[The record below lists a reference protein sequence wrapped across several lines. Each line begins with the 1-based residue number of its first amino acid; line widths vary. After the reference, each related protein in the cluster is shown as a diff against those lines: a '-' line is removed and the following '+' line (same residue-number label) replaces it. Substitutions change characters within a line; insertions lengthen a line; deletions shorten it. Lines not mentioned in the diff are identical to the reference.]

1 MVNEKLILFGVNSLL
16 TAPLEPVKSVEEF
29 RTSEHFLNIIS
40 QIEAQKFAETRI
52 NTPPSSENVQN
63 KFKFILDYLSK
74 QSTSSIIEW
83 NINELIQGNDVL
95 LSKMA
100 LLVVFAAHADTYFY
114 SKSLDTDEAQH
125 EQLAALFDLHMIEGT
140 QNNPYQLNVDACL
153 KDDSGGAQPKQTT
166 PVIRKRRN
174 TQICNLN
181 DSLNNASRSSM
192 LDRSFTRSPGQSQ
205 AAAAATQQ
213 ARALQEDL
221 FKVQYELDDLQH
233 KYGGLEKSYHELKD
247 KNRELSEKVLR
258 QTDYDIIK
266 DERNRLREDVH
277 RFEVENKRL
286 QGAKE
291 NALDLQQRLQQY
303 QKKNDEMHDKIGT
316 LERKLRE
323 TKQQCEEY
331 SKKIIN
337 QNADILLLSSAN
349 ERVKMLEIENQQ
361 MKIFKEQRESEL
373 LRQIRHLQD
382 DKEELQKKLDEPMTT
397 IDTPLIV
404 AEKRA
409 LEEELHALKMSFYD
423 RREAD
428 TEIEAFKQTNKQ
440 LEEQMEQ
447 LRNECQELYKQ
458 KHEYAEEQISLR
470 NELNAQIE
478 TYENKLAASTKLVE
492 EFKRE
497 NAKITDECY
506 LLRSEIASL
515 KSKLHGQ
522 SGELNSE
529 IVKSFDLRHQ
539 LGLLNEQVS
548 LKSAELI
555 SLLTK
560 IDSLKVEIDH
570 VKLDRDNSQS
580 RLIDLQMQYDKL
592 TNTCSMYESKL
603 NEQEERETQLK
614 LQVQQVRE
622 MHENILQ
629 EKVRSQTEYTD
640 AQMKVSK
647 AEQALKDKIEE
658 VENLKKAAR
667 LYSQDIKELEKYGE
681 DLREHYEKSK
691 VVHRK
696 NEQELNE
703 IKSVYS
709 KTVSDYEELQKQCS
723 LLKTRCHHLE
733 SERLPLIAQLEFAD
747 RNLRQVKKQQQQQQ
761 QQQPVITTSTTVHHH
776 PPTASN
782 PILQSIENNNKSVSR
797 LVRSPSLDM
806 RIMRRTNEKMDDTR
820 SLDHDDLALLLHKN
834 QSFNNFPL
842 NGRSIDHITKYEIEN
857 EDEPI
862 NLDLGPVDYTRRI
875 TELQRRN
882 LSQPKHLRTA
892 YALETMDH
900 DPDDF
905 SASFIRKG
913 AVMNDEQ
920 EGTNSAT
927 RQRINNENQKGSETP
942 KASRFKNLFH
952 RK

>member
-1 MVNEKLILFGVNSLL
+1 MVNEKLILFGINSLI
-16 TAPLEPVKSVEEF
+16 TTPLEPVKSIEEF
-29 RTSEHFLNIIS
+29 RNAEHFLNIIS
-40 QIEAQKFAETRI
+40 QIEAQKFSESRI
-52 NTPPSSENVQN
+52 NIPPLSDNVHD
-63 KFKFILDYLSK
+63 KFQFILEYLSK
-74 QSTSSIIEW
+74 QSTSPITEW
-83 NINELIQGNDVL
+83 NINELIRGSDSL
-95 LSKMA
+95 LSKMG

-114 SKSLDTDEAQH
+114 SKSLDADENQH

-140 QNNPYQLNVDACL
+140 QTNPYQLNVDACL
-153 KDDSGGAQPKQTT
+153 KDDSGSTQPKQTT

-181 DSLNNASRSSM
+181 DSLNNPNRSSI
-192 LDRSFTRSPGQSQ
+192 LDRSFTRSPGQHQ
-205 AAAAATQQ
+205 AAAAAATQQ

-233 KYGGLEKSYHELKD
+233 KYGGLEKSYHELRE

-258 QTDYDIIK
+258 QTDYDTIK
-266 DERNRLREDVH
+266 DERNKLREDVH
-277 RFEVENKRL
+277 RYEIDNRRL
-286 QGAKE
+286 QGVKE
-291 NALDLQQRLQQY
+291 NVLDLQQRLQQY
-303 QKKNDEMHDKIGT
+303 QKKNDEMHEKIAT

-323 TKQQCEEY
+323 SKQQSDEY
-331 SKKIIN
+331 SKKIVN

-361 MKIFKEQRESEL
+361 MKIIKEQRETEL

-397 IDTPLIV
+397 IETPLIV

-409 LEEELHALKMSFYD
+409 LEEELHTLKMSYYD

-428 TEIEAFKQTNKQ
+428 TEIESFKQTIKQ
-440 LEEQMEQ
+440 LEEKIEQ

-458 KHEYAEEQISLR
+458 KHEYAEQQITLR

-478 TYENKLAASTKLVE
+478 TYENKLNVSTKLVE
-492 EFKRE
+492 ELKRE
-497 NAKITDECY
+497 YAKTSDECN
-506 LLRSEIASL
+506 LLRNEIISL
-515 KSKLHGQ
+515 KSKLHSQ
-522 SGELNSE
+522 SNELNSE

-539 LGLLNEQVS
+539 LGLFNEHIS
-548 LKSAELI
+548 LKSTEI
-555 SLLTK
+555 INLLTK

-570 VKLDRDNSQS
+570 LKLDRDTCQS
-580 RLIDLQMQYDKL
+580 RLIDLQIQYDKL
-592 TNTCSMYESKL
+592 TNTCSMYEIKL
-603 NEQEERETQLK
+603 NEQEEHETQLK

-622 MHENILQ
+622 LHENIVQ

-640 AQMKVSK
+640 AQIRVTK

-658 VENLKKAAR
+658 VENLKRATK
-667 LYSQDIKELEKYGE
+667 LYNQDIKELEKYGE

-691 VVHRK
+691 VIHK
-696 NEQELNE
+696 KTEQELNE
-703 IKSVYS
+703 LKSVHS
-709 KTVSDYEELQKQCS
+709 KILSDYEELQKQCS
-723 LLKTRCHHLE
+723 LLKTRCHQLE

-761 QQQPVITTSTTVHHH
+761 QTAAMTTSTTVHHQ
-776 PPTASN
+776 PPTSSN
-782 PILQSIENNNKSVSR
+782 PILQSIENNNNKSVSR
-797 LVRSPSLDM
+797 LIRSPSLDM
-806 RIMRRTNEKMDDTR
+806 RVMRRTNDKMDDTR

-842 NGRSIDHITKYEIEN
+842 NGRSTDHLTKYNIEN

-862 NLDLGPVDYTRRI
+862 HLDLGPVDYNRRI

-892 YALETMDH
+892 YALETMEH

-913 AVMNDEQ
+913 AGITDEHS
-920 EGTNSAT
+920 TT
-927 RQRINNENQKGSETP
+927 RQKIINENQKGSETP

>member
-1 MVNEKLILFGVNSLL
+1 MVNSLI
-16 TAPLEPVKSVEEF
+16 TAPLEPVKSIEEF
-29 RTSEHFLNIIS
+29 RTAEHFLNIVS
-40 QIEAQKFAETRI
+40 QIEAQKFSESRI
-52 NTPPSSENVQN
+52 SIPEFNDYVHD
-63 KFKFILDYLSK
+63 KFQFILEYLSK
-74 QSTSSIIEW
+74 QSTSPITEW
-83 NINELIQGNDVL
+83 NINELVRGNDVL

-114 SKSLDTDEAQH
+114 SKSLDADESQH

-140 QNNPYQLNVDACL
+140 QNNPYQLNIDACL
-153 KDDSGGAQPKQTT
+153 RDDSGGTQPKQTT

-174 TQICNLN
+174 TQIYLN
-181 DSLNNASRSSM
+181 DSLNNQNRSSI
-192 LDRSFTRSPGQSQ
+192 LDRSFTRSPGQHQ
-205 AAAAATQQ
+205 AVALAATQQ

-221 FKVQYELDDLQH
+221 YKVQYELDDLQH
-233 KYGGLEKSYHELKD
+233 KYGGLEKSYHELKE
-247 KNRELSEKVLR
+247 KNRELSERVLR
-258 QTDYDIIK
+258 QTDYDPIK
-266 DERNRLREDVH
+266 DERNKLREDVH
-277 RFEVENKRL
+277 RYEIENKRL
-286 QGAKE
+286 QGVKE
-291 NALDLQQRLQQY
+291 NVIDLQQRLQQY
-303 QKKNDEMHDKIGT
+303 QKKNDEMHEKIAT

-323 TKQQCEEY
+323 SKQQCDEY
-331 SKKIIN
+331 SKKIVN

-361 MKIFKEQRESEL
+361 MKIIKEQRETEL

-397 IDTPLIV
+397 IETPLIV

-409 LEEELHALKMSFYD
+409 LEEELHTLKMSYYD

-428 TEIEAFKQTNKQ
+428 AEIESFKQTIKQ
-440 LEEQMEQ
+440 LEEKIEQ

-458 KHEYAEEQISLR
+458 KHEYAEEQIALR

-478 TYENKLAASTKLVE
+478 TYENKLSVLTKFIE
-492 EFKRE
+492 ELKRE
-497 NAKITDECY
+497 NAKTTDECN
-506 LLRSEIASL
+506 LLRNEIISL

-548 LKSAELI
+548 LKSAEI
-555 SLLTK
+555 INLLTK

-570 VKLDRDNSQS
+570 LKLDRDTCQS

-592 TNTCSMYESKL
+592 TNTCSMYEIKL

-622 MHENILQ
+622 MHENIVQ

-640 AQMKVSK
+640 AQIRVTK

-658 VENLKKAAR
+658 VENLKRAAK
-667 LYSQDIKELEKYGE
+667 LYNQDIKELEKYGE

-691 VVHRK
+691 VIHK
-696 NEQELNE
+696 KTEQELNE
-703 IKSVYS
+703 LKSVHS
-709 KTVSDYEELQKQCS
+709 KTLSDYEELQKQCS
-723 LLKTRCHHLE
+723 LLKTRCHQLE

-747 RNLRQVKKQQQQQQ
+747 RNLRQVKKQQQTSM
-761 QQQPVITTSTTVHHH
+761 TTSTSVHHQ
-776 PPTASN
+776 PPSTASN
-782 PILQSIENNNKSVSR
+782 PILQSIENSNNKSVSR
-797 LVRSPSLDM
+797 LIRSPSLDM
-806 RIMRRTNEKMDDTR
+806 RIMRRTNDKMDDTR

-834 QSFNNFPL
+834 QSFNNFAL
-842 NGRSIDHITKYEIEN
+842 NGRSTDHLTKYDIEN

-862 NLDLGPVDYTRRI
+862 HLDLGSVDYNRRI

-892 YALETMDH
+892 YALETMEH

-913 AVMNDEQ
+913 AGITDEHST
-920 EGTNSAT
+920 TNLSS
-927 RQRINNENQKGSETP
+927 RQRIANENQKGSETP

>member
-1 MVNEKLILFGVNSLL
+1 MVNSLI
-16 TAPLEPVKSVEEF
+16 TAPLEPVKSIEEF
-29 RTSEHFLNIIS
+29 RTAEHFLNIVS
-40 QIEAQKFAETRI
+40 QIEAQKFSESRI
-52 NTPPSSENVQN
+52 SIPEFNDYVHD
-63 KFKFILDYLSK
+63 KFQFILEYLSK
-74 QSTSSIIEW
+74 QSTSPITEW
-83 NINELIQGNDVL
+83 NINELVRGNDVL

-114 SKSLDTDEAQH
+114 SKSLDADESQH

-140 QNNPYQLNVDACL
+140 QNNPYQLNIDACL
-153 KDDSGGAQPKQTT
+153 RDDSGGTQPKQTT

-174 TQICNLN
+174 TQIYLN
-181 DSLNNASRSSM
+181 DSLNNQNRSSI
-192 LDRSFTRSPGQSQ
+192 LDRSFTRSPGQHQ
-205 AAAAATQQ
+205 AVALAATQQ

-221 FKVQYELDDLQH
+221 YKVQYELDDLQH
-233 KYGGLEKSYHELKD
+233 KYGGLEKSYHELKE
-247 KNRELSEKVLR
+247 KNRELSERVLR
-258 QTDYDIIK
+258 QTDYDPIK
-266 DERNRLREDVH
+266 DERNKLREDVH
-277 RFEVENKRL
+277 RYEIENKRL
-286 QGAKE
+286 QGVKE
-291 NALDLQQRLQQY
+291 NVIDLQQRLQQY
-303 QKKNDEMHDKIGT
+303 QKKNDEMHEKIAT

-323 TKQQCEEY
+323 SKQQCDEY
-331 SKKIIN
+331 SKKIVN

-361 MKIFKEQRESEL
+361 MKIIKEQRETEL

-397 IDTPLIV
+397 IETPLIV

-409 LEEELHALKMSFYD
+409 LEEELHTLKMSYYD

-428 TEIEAFKQTNKQ
+428 AEIESFKQTIKQ
-440 LEEQMEQ
+440 LEEKIEQ

-458 KHEYAEEQISLR
+458 KHEYAEEQIALR

-478 TYENKLAASTKLVE
+478 TYENKLGVLTKFIE
-492 EFKRE
+492 ELKRE
-497 NAKITDECY
+497 NAKTTDECN
-506 LLRSEIASL
+506 LLRNEIISL

-548 LKSAELI
+548 LKSAEI
-555 SLLTK
+555 INLLTK

-570 VKLDRDNSQS
+570 LKLDRDTCQS

-592 TNTCSMYESKL
+592 TNTCSMYEIKL

-622 MHENILQ
+622 MHENIVQ

-640 AQMKVSK
+640 AQIRVTKV
-647 AEQALKDKIEE
+647 EQALKDKIEE
-658 VENLKKAAR
+658 VENLKRAAK
-667 LYSQDIKELEKYGE
+667 LYNQDIKELEKYGE

-691 VVHRK
+691 VIHK
-696 NEQELNE
+696 KTEQELNE
-703 IKSVYS
+703 LKSVHS
-709 KTVSDYEELQKQCS
+709 KTLSDYEELQKQCS
-723 LLKTRCHHLE
+723 LLKTRCHQLE

-747 RNLRQVKKQQQQQQ
+747 RNLRQVKKQQQTSM
-761 QQQPVITTSTTVHHH
+761 TTSTTVHHQ
-776 PPTASN
+776 PPSTASN
-782 PILQSIENNNKSVSR
+782 PILQSIENSNNKSVSR
-797 LVRSPSLDM
+797 LIRSPSLDM
-806 RIMRRTNEKMDDTR
+806 RIMRRTNDKMDDTR

-834 QSFNNFPL
+834 QSFNNFAL
-842 NGRSIDHITKYEIEN
+842 NGRSTDHLTKYDIEN

-862 NLDLGPVDYTRRI
+862 HLDLGSVDYNRRI

-892 YALETMDH
+892 YALETMEH

-913 AVMNDEQ
+913 AGITDEHST
-920 EGTNSAT
+920 TNLSS
-927 RQRINNENQKGSETP
+927 RQRIANENQKGSETP

>member
-1 MVNEKLILFGVNSLL
+1 MVNSLI
-16 TAPLEPVKSVEEF
+16 TAPLEPVKSIEEF
-29 RTSEHFLNIIS
+29 RTAEHFLNIVS
-40 QIEAQKFAETRI
+40 QIEAQKFSESRI
-52 NTPPSSENVQN
+52 SIPEFNDYVHD
-63 KFKFILDYLSK
+63 KFQFILEYLSK
-74 QSTSSIIEW
+74 QSTSPITEW
-83 NINELIQGNDVL
+83 NINELVRGNDVL

-114 SKSLDTDEAQH
+114 SKSLDADESQH

-140 QNNPYQLNVDACL
+140 QNNPYQLNIDACL
-153 KDDSGGAQPKQTT
+153 RDDSGGTQPKQTT

-174 TQICNLN
+174 TQIYLN
-181 DSLNNASRSSM
+181 DSLNNQNRSSI
-192 LDRSFTRSPGQSQ
+192 LDRSFTRSPGQHQ
-205 AAAAATQQ
+205 AVALAATQQ

-221 FKVQYELDDLQH
+221 YKVQYELDDLQH
-233 KYGGLEKSYHELKD
+233 KYGGLEKSYHELKE
-247 KNRELSEKVLR
+247 KNRELSERVLR
-258 QTDYDIIK
+258 QTDYDPIK
-266 DERNRLREDVH
+266 DERNKLREDVH
-277 RFEVENKRL
+277 RYEIENKRL
-286 QGAKE
+286 QGVKE
-291 NALDLQQRLQQY
+291 NVIDLQQRLQQY
-303 QKKNDEMHDKIGT
+303 QKKNDEMHEKIAT

-323 TKQQCEEY
+323 SKQQCDEY
-331 SKKIIN
+331 SKKIVN

-361 MKIFKEQRESEL
+361 MKIIKEQRETEL

-397 IDTPLIV
+397 IETPLIV

-409 LEEELHALKMSFYD
+409 LEEELHTLKMSYYD

-428 TEIEAFKQTNKQ
+428 AEIESFKQTIKQ
-440 LEEQMEQ
+440 LEEKIEQ

-458 KHEYAEEQISLR
+458 KHEYAEEQIALR

-478 TYENKLAASTKLVE
+478 TYENKLGVLTKFIE
-492 EFKRE
+492 ELKRE
-497 NAKITDECY
+497 NAKTTDECN
-506 LLRSEIASL
+506 LLRNEIISL

-548 LKSAELI
+548 LKSAEI
-555 SLLTK
+555 INLLTK

-570 VKLDRDNSQS
+570 LKLDRDTCQS

-592 TNTCSMYESKL
+592 TNTCSMYEIKL

-622 MHENILQ
+622 MHENIVQ

-640 AQMKVSK
+640 AQIRVTK

-658 VENLKKAAR
+658 VENLKRAAK
-667 LYSQDIKELEKYGE
+667 LYNQDIKELEKYGE

-691 VVHRK
+691 VIHK
-696 NEQELNE
+696 KTEQELNE
-703 IKSVYS
+703 LKSVHS
-709 KTVSDYEELQKQCS
+709 KTLSDYEELQKQCS
-723 LLKTRCHHLE
+723 LLKTRCHQLE

-747 RNLRQVKKQQQQQQ
+747 RNLRQVKKQQQTSM
-761 QQQPVITTSTTVHHH
+761 TTSTTVHHQ
-776 PPTASN
+776 PPSTASN
-782 PILQSIENNNKSVSR
+782 PILQSIENSNNKSVSR
-797 LVRSPSLDM
+797 LIRSPSLDM
-806 RIMRRTNEKMDDTR
+806 RIMRRTNDKMDDTR

-834 QSFNNFPL
+834 QSFNNFAL
-842 NGRSIDHITKYEIEN
+842 NGRSTDHLTKYDIEN

-862 NLDLGPVDYTRRI
+862 HLDLGSVDYNRRI

-892 YALETMDH
+892 YALETMEH

-913 AVMNDEQ
+913 AGITDEHST
-920 EGTNSAT
+920 TNLSS
-927 RQRINNENQKGSETP
+927 RQRIANENQKGSETP

>member
-1 MVNEKLILFGVNSLL
+1 MVNEKLILFGINSLV
-16 TAPLEPVKSVEEF
+16 TAPIEPIKSIEEL
-29 RTSEHFLNIIS
+29 RTGEHFINIIT
-40 QIEAQKFAETRI
+40 QIEAQKFAESRI
-52 NTPPSSENVQN
+52 DILSSNESVQE
-63 KFKFILDYLSK
+63 KFKFILEYLSK
-74 QSTSSIIEW
+74 QSTSSITEW
-83 NINELIQGNDVL
+83 NINELIRGNDIL
-95 LSKMA
+95 LSKTA

-114 SKSLDTDEAQH
+114 SKSLETDENQH
-125 EQLAALFDLHMIEGT
+125 EQLAALFDLHMIEAT
-140 QNNPYQLNVDACL
+140 QNNPYQLNIDACL
-153 KDDSGGAQPKQTT
+153 KEDAASTQPKQTT

-181 DSLNNASRSSM
+181 DSLNNNNRSSI
-192 LDRSFTRSPGQSQ
+192 LDRSFTRSPGSFQQSH
-205 AAAAATQQ
+205 AAVLAANQQ
-213 ARALQEDL
+213 ARVLQEDL

-247 KNRELSEKVLR
+247 KNREYSEKILR
-258 QTDYDIIK
+258 QTDYDTIK
-266 DERNRLREDVH
+266 DERNKLREDVH
-277 RFEVENKRL
+277 RYEIDNKRL
-286 QGAKE
+286 QGVKE
-291 NALDLQQRLQQY
+291 NVTDLQQRLQQY
-303 QKKNDEMHDKIGT
+303 QKKNDEMHEKVAT

-323 TKQQCEEY
+323 SKQQCDEY
-331 SKKIIN
+331 SKKIVN
-337 QNADILLLSSAN
+337 QNADILLLSSVN

-361 MKIFKEQRESEL
+361 MKIIKEQRETEL

-382 DKEELQKKLDEPMTT
+382 DKEELQKQLDEPMTT
-397 IDTPLIV
+397 TETPLIV

-409 LEEELHALKMSFYD
+409 LEEELHILKMSFYD

-428 TEIEAFKQTNKQ
+428 TEIESFKQTIKQ
-440 LEEQMEQ
+440 LEEKLEQ

-458 KHEYAEEQISLR
+458 KHEYAEEQIALR
-470 NELNAQIE
+470 NELNAQLE
-478 TYENKLAASTKLVE
+478 TYENKLYSSTKLVE
-492 EFKRE
+492 ELKRE
-497 NAKITDECY
+497 NAKTTDECN
-506 LLRSEIASL
+506 LVRSEIISL

-522 SGELNSE
+522 SSELNSE

-548 LKSAELI
+548 LKSAEI
-555 SLLTK
+555 VSLLTK

-570 VKLDRDNSQS
+570 IKFDRDNCQT

-603 NEQEERETQLK
+603 NEQEERETELK
-614 LQVQQVRE
+614 LQVQHVRE
-622 MHENILQ
+622 MYESIIQ
-629 EKVRSQTEYTD
+629 EKVHSQTEYTD

-667 LYSQDIKELEKYGE
+667 LFNQDIKELEKYGE

-691 VVHRK
+691 VTHK
-696 NEQELNE
+696 KTEQELDDL
-703 IKSVYS
+703 KSIHS
-709 KTVSDYEELQKQCS
+709 KTLHDYDELQKQAS
-723 LLKTRCHHLE
+723 ALRSRCNQLE

-761 QQQPVITTSTTVHHH
+761 QTAMTTSTTVHHQ
-776 PPTASN
+776 PPAV
-782 PILQSIENNNKSVSR
+782 LQSIENNNKSISR
-797 LVRSPSLDM
+797 LIRSPSLDM
-806 RIMRRTNEKMDDTR
+806 RVMRRTNDKMDDTR

-834 QSFNNFPL
+834 QSYNNFPL
-842 NGRSIDHITKYEIEN
+842 NTRSTDLITKYEIEN

-862 NLDLGPVDYTRRI
+862 HLDLGPIDYDRRM

-892 YALETMDH
+892 YALETMER
-900 DPDDF
+900 DPDQF

-913 AVMNDEQ
+913 GAIHDEQ
-920 EGTNSAT
+920 SV
-927 RQRINNENQKGSETP
+927 RQRIINENKNGSETP
-942 KASRFKNLFH
+942 KASRFKNLFN